1 MKSIFKGWT
10 GPVLAFLLL
19 RFFIGLRLFMSGIE
33 KFETDFTYS
42 FESYYE
48 NMRRMADGITGA
60 SFLPVYLTRPFA
72 YSLGYALIL
81 VGTAVLL
88 GIKPRIS
95 LFLSG
100 LLFVA
105 LSFGLMAVSENQ
117 GVVSLGFQV
126 GLTCAAL
133 LLVEHSRVVL
143 WKD

>member
-1 MKSIFKGWT
+1 M
-10 GPVLAFLLL
+10 A
-19 RFFIGLRLFMSGIE
+19 GIE
-33 KFETDFTYS
+33 KFEIDFTYS

-48 NMRRMADGITGA
+48 NMRRMAEGITGA
-60 SFLPVYLTRPFA
+60 SFLPLYLTKFFA
-72 YSLGYALIL
+72 YSLGYALII
-81 VGTAVLL
+81 VGSAVLL

-105 LSFGLMAVSENQ
+105 LSFGLMAVSENE
-117 GVVSLGFQV
+117 GIAFLGIQV

-133 LLVEHSRVVL
+133 LLVEHSRLTL